1 MHAEGPKE
9 LIQWLTLSITNA
21 YSQVDAHNSQIQL
34 TIHALHITDKTQYI
48 MLNP

>member
-9 LIQWLTLSITNA
+9 LLQWLALSITNS
-21 YSQVDAHNSQIQL
+21 YCQVDVHNSQIQL
-34 TIHALHITDKTQYI
+34 TIHALHIKDKTQYI